1 MLTNAIQK
9 KPAAIGFAALDSKA
23 SAPLMDQAKGQN
35 IPVIAFDSGVESPT
49 CR

>member
-23 SAPLMDQAKGQN
+23 SAPLMELKNRRAG
-35 IPVIAFDSGVESPT
+35 
-49 CR
+49 

>member
-23 SAPLMDQAKGQN
+23 SAPLMDQARRRRSRSSRST
-35 IPVIAFDSGVESPT
+35 PASRATS
-49 CR
+49 R